1 MEKIKITRVRNGKVQ
16 IFDRKVKETNYDGH
30 LNIRLS
36 SETKELLI
44 IQDIKDKKTGQKECI
59 SKVMA
64 YRNIIKFLKNI
75 NEKLEE

>member
-1 MEKIKITRVRNGKVQ
+1 MEFIINKLT
-16 IFDRKVKETNYDGH
+16 
-30 LNIRLS
+30 
-36 SETKELLI
+36 ELLI
-44 IQDIKDKKTGQKECI
+44 IQDIKDKKKKKKECI